1 MRTSLPS
8 FAPTTGLFGPTLDKT
23 TPVAEEERS
32 TQEETTHCPTP
43 LPTEDSECLAEEAEE
58 LGMGVEECEVMAVQ
72 TRAQKKKEQE
82 RIRKDDEASALSGAT
97 PIDLPQLDDSLFTG
111 GRVRCRLSKQ
121 QKRIQ
126 AQERTQRRD
135 TCEHREK
142 RLVELSR
149 EELEEEQHNDEN
161 LQLQWTAAEMV
172 S

>member
-1 MRTSLPS
+1 MRASLPS
-8 FAPTTGLFGPTLDKT
+8 FAPTTGLFGPTLDKA

-32 TQEETTHCPTP
+32 KPTPQEETTHCPTP
-43 LPTEDSECLAEEAEE
+43 LLTEDSECLAEEAEE

-82 RIRKDDEASALSGAT
+82 RIRKASALSGAT

-111 GRVRCRLSKQ
+111 GRERRRLSKH

-142 RLVELSR
+142 RLVGLSR
-149 EELEEEQHNDEN
+149 EELEEEQHNDES
-161 LQLQWTAAEMV
+161 LQLQ
-172 S
+172 